1 MKEETPF
8 TLSDG
13 TTPPIEEAQDSTR
26 EYLRELLRPTPGA
39 IEAMKAVGIT
49 PPTELGV
56 PRIEISLPL
65 PPVALIPWSHDH
77 E

>member
-8 TLSDG
+8 TLPES
-13 TTPPIEEAQDSTR
+13 TTQTNEEAQESTR
-26 EYLRELLRPTPGA
+26 EYLRELLQPTPGA
-39 IEAMKAVGIT
+39 IEAMNAVGIT

-56 PRIEISLPL
+56 PRIEVLLPL
-65 PPVALIPWSHDH
+65 PQLALTPWGRDH